1 MRARIHRG
9 AHEVGGNC
17 VELEA
22 QGARVILDL
31 GRPLAAPP
39 DADVPLP
46 AVPGLQNGDDRSL
59 VGLLLSHPHLDHY
72 GLVGKIA
79 SDVPVF
85 LGEAASRIL
94 QEAAFFTPSGIS
106 IKPSGF
112 LRHRENLQIGP
123 FRVTPY
129 LNDHSAFDAYSLLI
143 EADGRRLFYTGDI
156 RGHGRKAGVF
166 EELLRQP
173 PPNVDVLL
181 MEGTHIGPDVD
192 GSERGWSEA
201 DVEDACVETFSAA
214 EGMVLALYS
223 PQNIDRLV
231 TIYKAAIRSDR
242 MLVMDLYTATIA
254 AATGRSTIPQASWD
268 QIRVYLPR
276 SQRVK
281 VIKEHAF
288 SRTEAIRAAR
298 IYPEELSPRRAEL
311 VMTFR
316 LSMARE
322 LESAACLAGAS
333 AVWSM
338 WPGYLREPS
347 GKALSAFL
355 HRHGIPLKIYHASG
369 HAFIPDLQRLVE
381 ALAPQRLVP
390 IHTFAGDR
398 FAEFFPRV
406 QREPDGVWWDV

>member
-22 QGARVILDL
+22 QGDRLILDL

-94 QEAAFFTPSGIS
+94 QEAAFFTLSGIS

-112 LRHRENLQIGP
+112 LRHRESFQIGP

-156 RGHGRKAGVF
+156 RGHGCKAGVF

-192 GSERGWSEA
+192 GSERGPSES
-201 DVEDACVETFSAA
+201 DVEDACVETFRAA

-231 TIYKAAIRSDR
+231 TIYKATIRSDR
-242 MLVMDLYTATIA
+242 MLVMDLYTAAIA
-254 AATGRSTIPQASWD
+254 AATGRSTIPQASWER
-268 QIRVYLPR
+268 IRVYLPR
-276 SQRVK
+276 SQRAK

-288 SRTEAIRAAR
+288 SRTDAIRAAR

-338 WPGYLREPS
+338 WPGYLQEPS

-355 HRHGIPLKIYHASG
+355 KRHGIPLKIHHASG